1 MTAKRILI
9 TGGAGYLGSH
19 VTNLL
24 KDRCIVYDCLLYT
37 DEYLKEVEFVRGDVT
52 NYPLLKTYL
61 DQVDYVVWL
70 AAIVGDAAC
79 MVNPQK
85 AIATNFEAVKF
96 LSRNFDG
103 PIIFTSSCST
113 YGVSDKIAT
122 ESSPLSP
129 QSLYAETKI
138 RAEQCLINKQALI
151 LRLGT
156 LHGLSER
163 MRFDL
168 VVNILTMRAILNGQ
182 IEVFGG
188 KQYRPLLSVKDAA
201 EFIASLVDR
210 DWQPGIY
217 NLASENLSILEVA
230 QIVKEEI
237 PEVKI
242 NIVDSPFED
251 KRNYRVDSSKAEK
264 LLGFK
269 GKRFVRDS
277 VRELAELVRSGR
289 IKDFSN
295 LRYANLSTL
304 QNLEGQRA

>member
-1 MTAKRILI
+1 MRAERILI

-24 KDRCIVYDCLLYT
+24 KDRCVVYDCLLYT
-37 DEYLKEVEFVRGDVT
+37 DEYLKEVEFVQGDVT
-52 NYPLLKTYL
+52 DYQLLKRYL
-61 DQVDYVVWL
+61 DQADCVIWL

-85 AIATNFEAVKF
+85 AIATNVEAVKF
-96 LSRNFDG
+96 LSHNFDG

-113 YGVSDKIAT
+113 YGVSDEIAT

-129 QSLYAETKI
+129 QSLYADTKI
-138 RAEQCLINKQALI
+138 QAEQHLVNKRALI

-156 LHGLSER
+156 LHGVSER

-168 VVNILTMRAILNGQ
+168 VVNILTMRAIINGQ

-201 EFIASLVDR
+201 EFIVSLVDR

-230 QIVKEEI
+230 QIVKEEV
-237 PEVKI
+237 PEVRI
-242 NIVDSPFED
+242 DIVRSPFED
-251 KRNYRVDSSKAEK
+251 KRNYRVDYSKAEK

-269 GKRFVRDS
+269 GKRFVRES
-277 VRELAELVRSGR
+277 VREIAQLIRSGR
-289 IKDFSN
+289 IKDFSS

-304 QNLEGQRA
+304 QSLEGKRA